1 MIDSATFIVFVLGAL
16 ALVASPGPDFLY
28 VLSRGIAQGPKAGV
42 LSAFGISLGLLAHT
56 TLATLGLTVL
66 LQTSFVAFQIVKFAG
81 AIYLVYLGVKMLRS
95 EGFSGQSERPALK
108 TSAIVRQAMLTN
120 VFNPKAALTFL
131 AFLPQ
136 FVKPGHGSTSLQVLI
151 LGITLVLLALAWFSL
166 VGTFAGAI
174 GAWLQQRPRFSG
186 WVQRLTGSVLIAL
199 GVRLAFVRR

>member
-1 MIDSATFIVFVLGAL
+1 MIDFSTFLFFVLGAW

-42 LSAFGISLGLLAHT
+42 LSAFGISLGLLVHT

-66 LQTSFVAFQIVKFAG
+66 LQTSVVAFNIVKFAG
-81 AIYLVYLGVKMLRS
+81 AIYLIYLGVKMLRS
-95 EGFSGQSERPALK
+95 EGFSAQSERTALK

-151 LGITLVLLALAWFSL
+151 LGVTLVLLALTWFSL
-166 VGTFAGAI
+166 VGIFAGAI
-174 GAWLQQRPRFSG
+174 GAWLRQRPRFSG
-186 WVQRLTGSVLIAL
+186 MVQKTTGSVLVAL
-199 GVRLAFVRR
+199 GVRLAFVQR